1 MVSTISAT
9 IATTELQFNRWN
21 RTATEP
27 EPNFV
32 FAAASLQR
40 RSFVASSECFVE
52 QQEKGEK
59 RCRCIK
65 PT

>member
-9 IATTELQFNRWN
+9 IATTELQFHRWN
-21 RTATEP
+21 RTGTELRFRGSKP
-27 EPNFV
+27 TKEV
-32 FAAASLQR
+32 IR
-40 RSFVASSECFVE
+40 RQFRCFVE

-59 RCRCIK
+59 RCRCSK

>member
-21 RTATEP
+21 RTGTELRFRSSKLAREVIRRQFRVLCRATRK
-27 EPNFV
+27 
-32 FAAASLQR
+32 A
-40 RSFVASSECFVE
+40 
-52 QQEKGEK
+52 EK